1 MPQRAPYGPV
11 HFHFHFHIHETF
23 TFTPS
28 GVLHVPQRA
37 PHGPVHLSRRN
48 SFLIAARD
56 VRLEGEGDLDQNN
69 AMMWV
74 RTITMMTLNPGGVQ

>member
-1 MPQRAPYGPV
+1 M
-11 HFHFHFHIHETF
+11 
-23 TFTPS
+23 
-28 GVLHVPQRA
+28 PQRA

-69 AMMWV
+69 GAGEDGDNDDLKFRWCAMSHDILC
-74 RTITMMTLNPGGVQ
+74 TQNSSCSTTLVNSYWSTCSGNLVHVD